1 MRHEKNAHIIVKGFT
16 PQVEGPLGPWY
27 QKVNA
32 TGSRARAAATAQQL
46 RDILGEPDTIEHV
59 SDDDRRESEDS
70 PIDAHYPSEYWV
82 YVDPYRPR
90 FHYQFGISAGWIVEI
105 SMLRH

>member
-1 MRHEKNAHIIVKGFT
+1 MKGFT
-16 PQVEGPLGPWY
+16 QQVEGPLGPWY

-32 TGSRARAAATAQQL
+32 TVSRAQAAATAEQL

-59 SDDDRRESEDS
+59 PDDDRRESEDT
-70 PIDAHYPSEYWV
+70 PIDARYPSEYWV

-90 FHYQFGISAGWIVEI
+90 FSYRFGISAGRIVET
-105 SMLRH
+105 SRLTHAA